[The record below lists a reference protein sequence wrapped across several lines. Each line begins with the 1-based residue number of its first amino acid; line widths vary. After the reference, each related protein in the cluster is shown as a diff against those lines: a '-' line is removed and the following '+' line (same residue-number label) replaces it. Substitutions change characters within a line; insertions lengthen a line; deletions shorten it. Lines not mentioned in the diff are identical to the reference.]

1 MNVRRIAR
9 MLVGAVLVALGALW
23 VLQGADLVRIKPV
36 LCVADCQP
44 LVGGSPVWLAVGV
57 VAFLAGLALL
67 TVRRGKARPRQ
78 GQERQESREYQE

>member
-1 MNVRRIAR
+1 MNVRKIAR
-9 MLVGAVLVALGALW
+9 MLVGAVLVLLGALW

-57 VAFLAGLALL
+57 VAFLAGLAML
-67 TVRRGKARPRQ
+67 TVRRQRSQ
-78 GQERQESREYQE
+78 GRAGRRQE

>member
-1 MNVRRIAR
+1 MNVRKIAR

-44 LVGGSPVWLAVGV
+44 LVGGSPGWLAVGV
-57 VAFLAGLALL
+57 VAFLAGLAVL
-67 TVRRGKARPRQ
+67 TVRRQRSRS
-78 GQERQESREYQE
+78 GQRQE

>member
-1 MNVRRIAR
+1 MNVGKIAR

-67 TVRRGKARPRQ
+67 TVHRRRGRLGR
-78 GQERQESREYQE
+78 GQE

>member
-1 MNVRRIAR
+1 

-44 LVGGSPVWLAVGV
+44 LVGGSPVWLTVGI
-57 VAFLAGLALL
+57 VALLAGLAVL
-67 TVRRGKARPRQ
+67 TLRRPRSRAGR
-78 GQERQESREYQE
+78 GQE